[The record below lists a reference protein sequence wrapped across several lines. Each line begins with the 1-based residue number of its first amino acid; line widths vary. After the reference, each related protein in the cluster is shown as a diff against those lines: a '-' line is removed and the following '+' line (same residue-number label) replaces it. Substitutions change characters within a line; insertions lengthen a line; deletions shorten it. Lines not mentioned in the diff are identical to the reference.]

1 MSSFHHKRPALQGS
15 RILLTATVAA
25 TVALLTGCGSEG
37 AGESAQQEGK
47 QDLVAEA
54 KAREAE
60 EKARREREA
69 EELDRL
75 IAAMQPVYDELDTVR
90 KSATKLH
97 DRLIRRLKRQSM
109 PSEHA
114 DEITKIM
121 TDANYLLKNPRQ
133 LGAFKSVAGV
143 QEELQRMQQTA
154 AQLQQVDTWVP
165 EQR

>member
-1 MSSFHHKRPALQGS
+1 MSLFHHKHPALPS
-15 RILLTATVAA
+15 TRLLLAAAIATTLAGLA
-25 TVALLTGCGSEG
+25 GCGGED
-37 AGESAQQEGK
+37 AGQASQTEEK
-47 QDLVAEA
+47 RDLVAES

-60 EKARREREA
+60 AKALREREA

-75 IAAMQPVYDELDTVR
+75 IAAMQPVYDELASVQ

-109 PSEHA
+109 PAEHA
-114 DEITKIM
+114 DEITKFM
-121 TDANYLLKNPRQ
+121 TDANYLLKNPKQ

-143 QEELQRMQQTA
+143 QEELQRMQQTT
-154 AQLQQVDTWVP
+154 AQLERVDTWVP